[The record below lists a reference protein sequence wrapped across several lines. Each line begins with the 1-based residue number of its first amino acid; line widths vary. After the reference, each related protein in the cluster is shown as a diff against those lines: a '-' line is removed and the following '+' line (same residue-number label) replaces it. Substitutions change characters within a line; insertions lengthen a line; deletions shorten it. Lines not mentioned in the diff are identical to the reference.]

1 MVRDVCCA
9 VWEMCCAVF
18 LEKVF
23 MALTQIVTKRCLSSL
38 WHQRSQQLS
47 SSFFVH
53 ATRAL
58 RLGATRSITFTF
70 YEERSGDKIEVTG
83 EPGKKVLDIALDNN
97 IDIEGA
103 CGGELACS
111 TCHVKM
117 SKELFDKLPP
127 KQVEEDDMLDLAW
140 GVSDT

>member
-1 MVRDVCCA
+1 M
-9 VWEMCCAVF
+9 
-18 LEKVF
+18 LN
-23 MALTQIVTKRCLSSL
+23 QIVTKGCLRGLHSTLVSSI
-38 WHQRSQQLS
+38 SP
-47 SSFFVH
+47 VP
-53 ATRAL
+53 RAL
-58 RLGATRSITFTF
+58 RIGATRWVNFSF
-70 YEERSGDKIEVTG
+70 YEERSGDTIAVKA

-117 SKELFDKLPP
+117 SKELFDRLPA
-127 KQVEEDDMLDLAW
+127 KKVEEDDMLDLAW